1 MNLPPMNPVPA
12 MDLDQFSPGEKA
24 VSIRACEN
32 FARLYGEAVREACA
46 RAAED
51 ERVDAAA
58 TGDATDAAYNI
69 ACEQI
74 AAAIRNGVIRE
85 GEGS

>member
-46 RAAED
+46 RACEKVAFDGCHEWRR
-51 ERVDAAA
+51 EAVDM
-58 TGDATDAAYNI
+58 
-69 ACEQI
+69 C

-85 GEGS
+85 GEGE